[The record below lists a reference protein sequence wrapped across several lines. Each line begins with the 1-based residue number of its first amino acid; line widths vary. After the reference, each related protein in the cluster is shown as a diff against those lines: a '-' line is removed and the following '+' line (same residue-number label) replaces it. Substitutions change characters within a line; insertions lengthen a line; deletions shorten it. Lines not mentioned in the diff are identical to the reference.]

1 MSNNDKKFVIF
12 DLDGT
17 LIDSY
22 ECVLRCVN
30 KVLVFF
36 DLPTIE
42 SLSHTEDKGDIRE
55 IFDIVRE
62 IVKGHISYE
71 YFKVVFDYEHY
82 NSDFESIKLNK
93 NILNELLNFL
103 NQDYRILILT
113 NKMLNTAYKIVR
125 KILPEYDIDI
135 IGRTDVMPL
144 KTDPLRVKNII
155 SEHNYDVRNCLFYYG
170 DSIEDEILSSE
181 LGIPYIK
188 ILH

>member
-1 MSNNDKKFVIF
+1 MPDNRKFVIF

-22 ECVLRCVN
+22 ECVLCSVN

-42 SLSHTEDKGDIRE
+42 SLPHTEGNGDIRE
-55 IFDIVRE
+55 IFDTVKE
-62 IVKGHISYE
+62 IVKGHVSYE

-82 NSDFESIKLNK
+82 NSDFESVKLNK
-93 NILNELLNFL
+93 NILDELLNFL
-103 NQDYRILILT
+103 NQDYKILILT

-125 KILPEYDIDI
+125 KILPEYDVDI
-135 IGRTDVMPL
+135 IGRIDVTPL
-144 KTDPLRVKNII
+144 KSDSLRVKTII
-155 SEHNYDVRNCLFYYG
+155 SEHNYDLRNCLCYYG

-188 ILH
+188 IHH